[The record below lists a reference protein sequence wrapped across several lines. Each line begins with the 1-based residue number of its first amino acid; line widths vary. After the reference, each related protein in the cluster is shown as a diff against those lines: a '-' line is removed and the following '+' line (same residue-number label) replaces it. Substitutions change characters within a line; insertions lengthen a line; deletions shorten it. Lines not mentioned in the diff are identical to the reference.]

1 VGFVFALT
9 VILVSSSRFG
19 SWHGQPIDADKL
31 SRALA
36 QMSIVVFSG
45 RQRASAAPMTSLR
58 GPAAKPA
65 RG

>member
-36 QMSIVVFSG
+36 QMSILAFLSVAV
-45 RQRASAAPMTSLR
+45 RR
-58 GPAAKPA
+58 GEQ
-65 RG
+65 